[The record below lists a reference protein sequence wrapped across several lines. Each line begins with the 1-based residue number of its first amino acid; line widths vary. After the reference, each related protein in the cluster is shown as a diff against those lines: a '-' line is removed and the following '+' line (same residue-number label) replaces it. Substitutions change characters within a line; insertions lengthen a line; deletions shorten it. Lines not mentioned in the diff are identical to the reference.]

1 MVWAISI
8 NCSST
13 DVMSV
18 AITDIVIKKGEVKE
32 LERLEYLCSFDIPV
46 SDPESKPVLEL
57 ASVIEQGDLFPKS
70 CSV

>member
-1 MVWAISI
+1 M
-8 NCSST
+8 
-13 DVMSV
+13 DVVLV
-18 AITDIVIKKGEVKE
+18 AIIGIVIEKGEVKE